1 MSAPLCALAPFISLK
16 DLWSGVTLR
25 STAHSHSEGTRCL
38 SWYTRCIWV
47 VIPLHRIIVADIV
60 FRQQAHISHK
70 QNISNNKCKA
80 LINTQMS
87 TIRLLQWFCAD
98 FWMRCNWNCIENW
111 LKLAHVQ
118 MGKCQREE
126 VNPGHRAWTEMC
138 VCSSIKPLLWPCS
151 LFFQPTKCGKNVQRL
166 QACSARNTEPGQTH
180 KNPWLH

>member
-98 FWMRCNWNCIENW
+98 FWMRCNWNCV
-111 LKLAHVQ
+111 LKTDWSWHMCRWAS
-118 MGKCQREE
+118 
-126 VNPGHRAWTEMC
+126 VNEKRSTQVTGLEQKC